1 MSQHALIEAIETEQ
15 LKSEIPKFAVGDT
28 LKVSIRI
35 KEGKRE
41 RVQVFTG
48 TVIAVDG
55 HGLSRTMTLY
65 RIAYGCSMERVFQ
78 LHSPLIE
85 GIEVM
90 RHGKTRR
97 SKLHHIRGHQ
107 GKKAKI
113 KERIVARKG
122 KAVAFVEPNAPA
134 PEAVAPVEDK
144 VVAEEKPKKKA
155 PAKKKEEEEG
165 K

>member
-1 MSQHALIEAIETEQ
+1 MSQHALIDAIETEQ
-15 LKSEIPKFAVGDT
+15 LKAEIPEFAVGDT
-28 LKVSIRI
+28 LKVSVLI

-41 RVQVFTG
+41 RIQAFTG
-48 TVIAVDG
+48 TVIAMDG
-55 HGLSRTMTLY
+55 HGISKTITLY
-65 RIAYGCSMERVFQ
+65 RIAYGASMERVFQ

-85 GIEVM
+85 KIEVM

-122 KAVAFVEPNAPA
+122 KATAFVEKVQEPA
-134 PEAVAPVEDK
+134 PEVKEEP
-144 VVAEEKPKKKA
+144 VAEAEKPAEEKKA
-155 PAKKKEEEEG
+155 PAKKKEEES